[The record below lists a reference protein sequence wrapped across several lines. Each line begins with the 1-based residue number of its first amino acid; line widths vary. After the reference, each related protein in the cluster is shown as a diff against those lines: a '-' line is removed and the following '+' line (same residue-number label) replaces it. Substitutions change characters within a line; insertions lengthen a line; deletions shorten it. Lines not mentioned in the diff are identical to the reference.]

1 VVTIIAPARATVWD
15 DGKLNIAGARRQIE
29 DEHIEFA
36 PFHLPQ
42 EIAGCS
48 ALPSARAKIAG
59 ELSSSRNPIDI
70 NFNPYCSIGRILV
83 FFRRHRLLRA
93 NRT

>member
-1 VVTIIAPARATVWD
+1 LRRGYDNRARQSNGLD

-42 EIAGCS
+42 ELLGV
-48 ALPSARAKIAG
+48 ARYHRPAQ
-59 ELSSSRNPIDI
+59 N
-70 NFNPYCSIGRILV
+70 
-83 FFRRHRLLRA
+83 RR
-93 NRT
+93 